1 MLYNFYKFTSGYSS
15 FPSNLKDIKNHI
27 IGLYMKV
34 IGNYL
39 MLYNFYK
46 FTSGY
51 SSFPSNLKDIK
62 NHIIRL

>member
-1 MLYNFYKFTSGYSS
+1 MKLIVIYVRGSFYVSL
-15 FPSNLKDIKNHI
+15 PD
-27 IGLYMKV
+27 MKV
-34 IGNYL
+34 IWNYL

-62 NHIIRL
+62 NHIIGF